1 MRERT
6 ARLIVGVLTVVCLG
20 LILSVVSPFTTS
32 SPHAANP
39 SAERFTVGDAD
50 AFSATGRIVVEEE
63 TRLAFDGAVTADGA
77 WYQRVV
83 EDGVATEE
91 YRAPNGSVYR
101 RFTVEGADAAEQ
113 RRARFVENE
122 EQTILREFRKGNC
135 VTFVTKSE
143 TAPAPQSEE
152 PVSGTAS
159 VFVNNLWVAAYETAE
174 TDSAGATTYEPQP
187 GWYESGVVYR
197 LTGVSGSVRAD
208 EETGAVT
215 SANVSW
221 TVTRG
226 ETYAHYVL
234 SNVLYSDSMESR
246 TTFSFDATPPPLER
260 PAWTTE
266 EETDATGTTNA
277 C

>member
-6 ARLIVGVLTVVCLG
+6 ARLIVGVLAVVCLG

-39 SAERFTVGDAD
+39 SGERFTIGDAD
-50 AFSATGRIVVEEE
+50 AFSATGRIVVEGE

-83 EDGVATEE
+83 DHSVATEE

-101 RFTVEGADAAEQ
+101 RFTVAGADAAEQ
-113 RRARFVENE
+113 RRARLIENE
-122 EQTILREFRKGNC
+122 EQTILRESRDGNC
-135 VTFVTKSE
+135 VTFVTTSKTTPKSE
-143 TAPAPQSEE
+143 
-152 PVSGTAS
+152 PVTGTAS
-159 VFVNNLWVAAYETAE
+159 VFVNNLWVAAYEATE
-174 TDSAGATTYEPQP
+174 TDSAGVTTYEPQP
-187 GWYESGVVYR
+187 GWYESRDVYR
-197 LTGVSGSVRAD
+197 LTGISGSVRAD
-208 EETGAVT
+208 EETSAVT

-234 SNVLYSDSMESR
+234 SRVLYSGSTALR
-246 TTFSFDATPPPLER
+246 TTFSFDASPPPLER
-260 PAWTTE
+260 PAWATE
-266 EETDATGTTNA
+266 AETDTTVTTNA